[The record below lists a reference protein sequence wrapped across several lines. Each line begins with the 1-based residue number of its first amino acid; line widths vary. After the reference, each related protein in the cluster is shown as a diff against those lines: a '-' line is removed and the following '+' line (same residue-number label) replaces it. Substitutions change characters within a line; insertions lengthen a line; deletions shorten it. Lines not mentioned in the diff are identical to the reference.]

1 VERREWWAALLGL
14 GLGVAI
20 GVAIGLLLRSPG
32 RGRSSSYEFRL
43 PVVTG

>member
-1 VERREWWAALLGL
+1 MRREWWAALLGL

-32 RGRSSSYEFRL
+32 QGRGGSYGFRL

>member
-1 VERREWWAALLGL
+1 VRREWWAALLGL

-20 GVAIGLLLRSPG
+20 GVAIGLLLRPPG
-32 RGRSSSYEFRL
+32 QGHSSSYGFRL